1 MATLTISKKDE
12 KSVKGLGFLSNKGT
26 DNFSGRVITENGLI
40 TTEQAKKIIEA
51 AEKYGNG
58 NLALTTRL
66 TIECQGI
73 PFDQIDDFRNCL
85 AEGGLETGGT
95 GAKVRPVMSCKGT
108 TCQYGLIDTFGL
120 SKEIH
125 DRFYTGMRD
134 LILPHKFKIAV
145 GGCPNNCVKPDLNDV
160 GIIGQYLPVVNQ
172 TECRNCK
179 SCGVVKACAVA
190 ASQLVDDK
198 IAVDVKKCLNCGMCI
213 GKCPFQAVTG
223 GAIGYKIVIGG
234 RWGKQVAQGKAL
246 NQIFT
251 DKEELL
257 NRIAKII
264 IFYQENGLP
273 KERFAQTI
281 QRIGFDA
288 VEAALLEEIALK
300 SNK

>member
-1 MATLTISKKDE
+1 MATLTISKEEE

-40 TTEQAKKIIEA
+40 TTEQAKKIIAA

-58 NLALTTRL
+58 YLALTTRL

-95 GAKVRPVMSCKGT
+95 GTKVRPVMSCKGT

-125 DRFYTGMRD
+125 DRFYTGMRN
-134 LILPHKFKIAV
+134 LVLPHKFKMAV

-160 GIIGQYLPVVNQ
+160 GIIGQYRPVVNQ
-172 TECRNCK
+172 DECRNCK
-179 SCGVVKACAVA
+179 SCGVVKACAVGA
-190 ASQLVDDK
+190 AQLADEK
-198 IAVDVKKCLNCGMCI
+198 IAINPQACLNCGMCI
-213 GKCPFQAVTG
+213 EKCPFQAVTG
-223 GAIGYKIVIGG
+223 GNTGYKIVIGG
-234 RWGKQVAQGKAL
+234 RWGKQVARGNGL
-246 NQIFT
+246 NRLFT
-251 DKEELL
+251 DQEELL
-257 NRIAKII
+257 ATVERII

-273 KERFAQTI
+273 GERFAQTI
-281 QRIGFDA
+281 ERIGFET
-288 VEAALLEEIALK
+288 VEAVLLGH
-300 SNK
+300 

>member
-1 MATLTISKKDE
+1 MATLTISKEDE

-58 NLALTTRL
+58 YLALTTRL

-73 PFDQIDDFRNCL
+73 HFDQIDDFRNCL

-172 TECRNCK
+172 AECRNCK

-190 ASQLVDDK
+190 ASQLVDER
-198 IAVDVKKCLNCGMCI
+198 ITVDVKTCVNCGMCI

-281 QRIGFDA
+281 ERIGFET
-288 VEAALLEEIALK
+288 VEVMLM
-300 SNK
+300 

>member
-1 MATLTISKKDE
+1 MATLTISKEDE
-12 KSVKGLGFLSNKGT
+12 KRVKGLGFLSNKGT
-26 DNFSGRVITENGLI
+26 DDFSGRVITENGLI
-40 TTEQAKKIIEA
+40 SVEQAKKIIAA

-125 DRFYTGMRD
+125 DRFYTGMRN
-134 LILPHKFKIAV
+134 ITLPHKFKIAV

-160 GIIGQYLPVVNQ
+160 GIIGQYIPVVNQ
-172 TECRNCK
+172 AECRNCK
-179 SCGVVKACAVA
+179 NCGVVKACAVGA
-190 ASQLVDDK
+190 TQLADEK
-198 IAVDVKKCLNCGMCI
+198 IAINEQICLNCGLCI

-223 GAIGYKIVIGG
+223 GDIGYKIVIGG

-246 NQIFT
+246 NRIFVER
-251 DKEELL
+251 EELL
-257 NRIAKII
+257 NTVEKII
-264 IFYQENGLP
+264 LFYLENGLP
-273 KERFAQTI
+273 RERFAQTI
-281 QRIGFDA
+281 ERIGFET
-288 VEAALLEEIALK
+288 VEAMLM
-300 SNK
+300 